1 MKLAKI
7 IVGCFVALALAFGA
21 GTYYGYH
28 MPRAGVDPQDYI
40 ETVFTPYEDGKAAYL
55 AMLDRAQHSVRV
67 AAYAFTE
74 DEIADKLIELATG
87 PRKVDVKVIL
97 DLSQYS
103 NPQNTDGQHQVA
115 RLRKAGIEV
124 LIGKSPSYGAIMHNK
139 YTVADGIWVYS
150 GSWNFSNSANK
161 QANELDFIKSEKRAK
176 RFLDNWDNLY
186 QFMKY
191 GKKGKK

>member
-7 IVGCFVALALAFGA
+7 IFGCLLALAVTFGA
-21 GTYYGYH
+21 GTYYGYQ
-28 MPRAGVDPQDYI
+28 MPRSGVDPQDYI

-55 AMLDRAQHSVRV
+55 AMLDGAQHSVRV
-67 AAYAFTE
+67 AAYAFTQ
-74 DEIADKLIELATG
+74 DEITDKLIELKTG

-103 NPQNTDGQHQVA
+103 NPQNTDGQNQVA

-124 LIGKSPSYGAIMHNK
+124 MIGKSPSYGAIMHNK
-139 YTVADGIWVYS
+139 YTVVDGIWVYS
-150 GSWNFSNSANK
+150 GSWNFSDSANK
-161 QANELDFIKSEKRAK
+161 QANALDFVKSEKRAK
-176 RFLDNWDNLY
+176 RFLGNWDQLY

-191 GKKGKK
+191 GKKKK